1 MGNSKQTTITPVLVN
16 GVQIWGVKTPKPVSF
31 SKPRGKDYVP
41 HWNSAEER

>member
-1 MGNSKQTTITPVLVN
+1 MAQAVVITPKIVD